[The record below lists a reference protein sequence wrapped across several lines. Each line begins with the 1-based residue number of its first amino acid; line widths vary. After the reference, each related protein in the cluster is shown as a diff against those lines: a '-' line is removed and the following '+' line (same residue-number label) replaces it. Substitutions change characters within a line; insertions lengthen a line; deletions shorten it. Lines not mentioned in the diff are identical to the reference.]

1 MSTRFASST
10 ATCFSAILC
19 ATSARAT
26 LICATTRSARA
37 ARSVPPCSAYSA
49 VTRSRPAVTASG
61 SCTLPVAATA
71 TAVTTVAATTI
82 VAAEALSVVPVAS
95 SAAAS
100 PHRPGGD
107 TPAISRA
114 TARVTTRRWRLR
126 SVLSRC
132 SGALRPL
139 PWAEDA
145 ALSNFSSG
153 VRPTS
158 TPSSPSSSSASSCS
172 LCSCISSSAAAAF
185 TAAVVAVVADGA
197 VSPAAKKLLGLY
209 LPFRRMCRGLR
220 TTTSAETLATC
231 GDSSSSAA
239 AGGGRASSIESSSIC
254 FSSTSSSSS
263 SC

>member
-1 MSTRFASST
+1 MSMMLHIMLKTSVASIIRILQLNQKDFSSSISTRFASST

-107 TPAISRA
+107 TPA
-114 TARVTTRRWRLR
+114 
-126 SVLSRC
+126 
-132 SGALRPL
+132 
-139 PWAEDA
+139 
-145 ALSNFSSG
+145 
-153 VRPTS
+153 
-158 TPSSPSSSSASSCS
+158 
-172 LCSCISSSAAAAF
+172 
-185 TAAVVAVVADGA
+185 AVVPAVDGA
-197 VSPAAKKLLGLY
+197 VSSAAKKLGLY